1 MGLRDRGKEI
11 DCFQSPRTSKVFL
24 RTEILRTAVK
34 KKKKK
39 KIQNPVTDCSS
50 RKREDLAKGCAV
62 AHAGSGREVGR
73 NTWEANFL

>member
-11 DCFQSPRTSKVFL
+11 DCFQSPPTSKVFL
-24 RTEILRTAVK
+24 RTEILRTAVLK
-34 KKKKK
+34 KK
-39 KIQNPVTDCSS
+39 NPVTDCSS